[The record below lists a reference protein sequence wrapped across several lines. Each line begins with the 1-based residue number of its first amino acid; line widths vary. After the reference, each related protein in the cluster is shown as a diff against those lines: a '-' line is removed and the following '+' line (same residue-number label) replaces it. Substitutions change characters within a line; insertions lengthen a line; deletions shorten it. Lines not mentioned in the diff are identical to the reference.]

1 MTEQE
6 LKFMALQ
13 IAQQLPADFEDARK
27 LHIYIGELI
36 EQWLYLGDF
45 PGGGGGD
52 IPLIGLFFRR

>member
-1 MTEQE
+1 MSEQE

-27 LHIYIGELI
+27 LHQFIGELI

-45 PGGGGGD
+45 PGGGGGNN
-52 IPLIGLFFRR
+52 PLI

>member
-1 MTEQE
+1 MSEQE

-27 LHIYIGELI
+27 LHQFIGELI

-45 PGGGGGD
+45 AGGGGNN
-52 IPLIGLFFRR
+52 PLI